1 MTARNLRAKRAA
13 AGISGQVVC
22 QISGLSRAKL
32 SDIEREYI
40 VATPEELQRINDAI
54 EQILQTRKGLTKL
67 AEDAGMAL
75 AGIRL

>member
-1 MTARNLRAKRAA
+1 MTAKNLRAKRAT

-22 QISGLSRAKL
+22 QVSGISRAKL

-54 EQILQTRKGLTKL
+54 EQVLQTRQGLTKL

-75 AGIRL
+75 TGIRL